1 MDKEEGKIFFE
12 LLSKKREE
20 KNVSLGDVCQGLC
33 TPREMAYM
41 ERGERFPDRL
51 LQDRLLARLGVN
63 ADDYEYFLD
72 YSEYGQWRTRQRI
85 LHNITHDNMEKAK
98 RLLEQYESKCAKKRA
113 LEQQFCL
120 DMRFQIRYREKAPEQ
135 ELFKLC
141 LEAARLTI
149 PNPEE
154 RDAGQRVLA
163 LQEINLLLELE
174 RYRPEGENPEM
185 YLSLME
191 NLEKQGFDD
200 ESRARLYPKIVY
212 FMCRCR
218 IDRQKPDDSEAL
230 EELRYCNRAIEL
242 LRNCGKLYYFWELL
256 TIREEL
262 LCRLKNQVPQL
273 EQLQKE
279 NTEWKSILEKLYEEY
294 GVPRE
299 TFHDCYLY
307 VVKYVQCINDVI
319 RIRRRMLGICPKEL
333 CDGICDVKTLRRLE
347 RRQTVPQRAIVVQ
360 LLNRLGLSGEHRRTE
375 IVTEKPEVNQM
386 VRKLRNSIN
395 AFKYEAADQYLE
407 FIKKEVSL
415 EIKCNQ
421 QMLLMEEASA
431 AKRRGILKDGDY
443 LLQLRIALEL
453 TLPYEA
459 FLQEGEKYLTL
470 EEQTCIRN
478 MMRVM
483 DKESKEFLI
492 CMQRF
497 EEIYQPYT
505 ENEELEAFFG
515 AFEFI
520 MCFIGSERGNRREF
534 DRADAYSHVI
544 AEESLRF
551 RKSRAIS
558 DAIYDQWWN
567 YNERK
572 KSGLPVDQKLDGK
585 EELKKCIIL
594 SKMVK
599 NKRDELFFQKELVKK
614 LETQGN
620 KG

>member
-20 KNVSLGDVCQGLC
+20 KNVSLGDVCEGLC

-218 IDRQKPDDSEAL
+218 IDRQKPDGSEAL
-230 EELRYCNRAIEL
+230 EELGYCNRAIEL

-386 VRKLRNSIN
+386 VRKLRNSVLF
-395 AFKYEAADQYLE
+395 FKREEAEQLLMK
-407 FIKKEVSL
+407 IKEQIDSK
-415 EIKCNQ
+415 IIINQ
-421 QMLLMEEASA
+421 QAIWVEEAWA
-431 AKRRGILKDGDY
+431 DKEQGVLNNKEYYMR
-443 LLQLRIALEL
+443 LRNALEL
-453 TLPYEA
+453 TMPYES

-470 EEQTCIRN
+470 EEQICIHNMLTVTDKCSEEFWTCI
-478 MMRVM
+478 
-483 DKESKEFLI
+483 
-492 CMQRF
+492 QRF
-497 EEIYQPYT
+497 EEMYQPYGD
-505 ENEELEAFFG
+505 NELLEAVLG
-515 AFEFI
+515 MYIFI
-520 MCFIGSERGNRREF
+520 MGFVGSERGNQGEF
-534 DRADAYSHVI
+534 DRADEYSTFI
-544 AEESLRF
+544 AKESLWMR
-551 RKSRAIS
+551 RLHDLSGM
-558 DAIYDQWWN
+558 IYDRWWN
-567 YNERK
+567 CNERRK
-572 KSGLPVDQKLDGK
+572 KQIPVKK
-585 EELKKCIIL
+585 ELNDKTELKKCIVL
-594 SKMVK
+594 SSIIKDK
-599 NKRDELFFQKELVKK
+599 HDWTFYQKK
-614 LETQGN
+614 LDGIKETDT
-620 KG
+620 